1 MLGTVMGGLG
11 GAPKWGAP
19 KWGALKGQYW
29 GGTCMGAPVWG
40 GDWEAPMERA
50 QMGGGGAAVQ
60 GWAQGSPG
68 LRVSMGAQDWGYWI
82 WGAWGWGTLGLGS
95 PMGGWGWGSLGVG
108 VSGAGDTYGCLE
120 MAIPTHG
127 RAQELGAPMGAQR

>member
-1 MLGTVMGGLG
+1 MGVAPTEGGTHWGILGGTPMLGTVMGGLG

-50 QMGGGGAAVQ
+50 QMGGGGQ
-60 GWAQGSPG
+60 QFRGGHKEAQG
-68 LRVSMGAQDWGYWI
+68 
-82 WGAWGWGTLGLGS
+82 
-95 PMGGWGWGSLGVG
+95 
-108 VSGAGDTYGCLE
+108 
-120 MAIPTHG
+120 
-127 RAQELGAPMGAQR
+127 